1 MSSVKQVFVDC
12 SRDGQVIASY
22 EFGYGE
28 TQGPS
33 PPPNHQHLIAETKTN
48 LTTQRIAFPP
58 YARIGFKV
66 RWL

>member
-12 SRDGQVIASY
+12 LHDGRVIASY

-33 PPPNHQHLIAETKTN
+33 LPPSHQFSSQRPNN
-48 LTTQRIAFPP
+48 LAKQGVAFPP
-58 YARIGFKV
+58 YAAIGF
-66 RWL
+66 